1 MSEMNIDTYQT
12 FNSIAVLRSDNIEK
26 IKGTLFDLVEYG
38 DLSFVGNPKIID
50 TDYADNVLVNVM
62 KKPLRTHCLA
72 AAAILLEE
80 DASTAIDRIRK
91 IHARSH
97 IIIVSRKHEIY
108 DDIMIK
114 MSTIDK
120 EIII

>member
-1 MSEMNIDTYQT
+1 MNETNIIYPVY
-12 FNSIAVLRSDNIEK
+12 NSIAVLRSDDIYK
-26 IKGTLFDLVEYG
+26 IKGTLFDLAEYG

-50 TDYADNVLVNVM
+50 TNYADNILIDVM
-62 KKPLRTHCLA
+62 KKPLKTPCLA

-97 IIIVSRKHEIY
+97 IIIVSRKHEIF
-108 DDIMIK
+108 DDIVIK